1 MNWDLY
7 RIFDAVASQ
16 GSLTAAAEILRL
28 SPPTIARRI
37 SELEVELGLRLF
49 ERSQDGYKLTDD
61 GHNLRPLADEMART
75 AEALDR
81 KRLVL
86 QEKAVGTVRIASG
99 YWSGRLIAWQVGKFL
114 RANPSIQ
121 IELLASHE
129 LANMSRYGADIA
141 LRNIRPNSG
150 RFAIRKLCSM
160 DYAVYGAK
168 SYVENHPEAKDERRF
183 KACDWVGLP
192 TTMSDL
198 PSTAWLSE
206 RLTELPALRCS
217 QTIHIGDAVRA
228 GVGLGLLPRIIG
240 DEDSTLTRVSESV
253 QLPNRDLWLIVHED
267 LRDAPGVRAVVD
279 WLVDLFAAVK
289 NENPWCGSGVGI
301 E

>member
-7 RIFDAVASQ
+7 RVFDAVASQ
-16 GSLTAAAEILRL
+16 GGLTAASELLRL

-37 SELEVELGLRLF
+37 SELEGELGLRLF

-61 GHNLRPLADEMART
+61 GHSLRPLADEMART
-75 AEALDR
+75 AEALER

-86 QEKAVGTVRIASG
+86 QERPGGTVRIASG
-99 YWSGRLIAWQVGKFL
+99 YWSGRMIVCRVADFL
-114 RANPSIQ
+114 RANPSIE

-129 LANMSRYGADIA
+129 LANMSKYGADIA
-141 LRNIRPNSG
+141 VRNIRPKSG
-150 RFAIRKLCSM
+150 RFVIRKLCSM
-160 DYAVYGAK
+160 DYAVYGAR
-168 SYVENHPEAKDERRF
+168 SYVEDHPEARDDQRF

-198 PSTAWLSE
+198 PTAVWFREKLK
-206 RLTELPALRCS
+206 ELPALRCS
-217 QTIHIGDAVRA
+217 HTIHISDAISA
-228 GVGLGLLPRIIG
+228 GAGLGLLPRVIG
-240 DEDSTLTRVSESV
+240 DEDSTLIKVSGSV

-279 WLVDLFAAVK
+279 WLVDMFAAVT
-289 NENPWCGSGVGI
+289 
-301 E
+301 